1 MKLKKKRI
9 TNNNIFSIIN
19 KNQTIHLNKNKK
31 MSINSTKDKNKNIY
45 VNKILKE
52 SLGKTQPENEF
63 NENLPN
69 FHSNIRN
76 ILSNEEKR
84 EKAIKYIVDMRK
96 RKRTLSPTFPKSNY
110 LEIYNKNDIYTNKL
124 NPLFYKTSNEGFYS
138 TKNRRKK
145 NRSEQLIFQDNNT
158 VDYSFNN
165 CAIIDNNNYNNKR
178 YKKK

>member
-1 MKLKKKRI
+1 
-9 TNNNIFSIIN
+9 
-19 KNQTIHLNKNKK
+19 

-52 SLGKTQPENEF
+52 SLGKTQPENER

-96 RKRTLSPTFPKSNY
+96 TLILIVLKFHLNI
-110 LEIYNKNDIYTNKL
+110 LKNCY
-124 NPLFYKTSNEGFYS
+124 Y
-138 TKNRRKK
+138 
-145 NRSEQLIFQDNNT
+145 
-158 VDYSFNN
+158 
-165 CAIIDNNNYNNKR
+165 
-178 YKKK
+178 